1 MFGLFRSSRDVFC
14 FFLAGA
20 AGLFQ
25 REPCLY
31 YLVFLFTPAVFMR
44 PIVAYFCFRFVFFF
58 LWQALRA
65 FSNEGLASLS
75 VGDSLVAP
83 AVFMRPIVPC

>member
-1 MFGLFRSSRDVFC
+1 
-14 FFLAGA
+14 
-20 AGLFQ
+20 
-25 REPCLY
+25 
-31 YLVFLFTPAVFMR
+31 MR